1 MDALL
6 GNFDR
11 HGANWGFI
19 KENNRYTLAPIFDNG
34 SCLFPNLVDESEM
47 MEIIESEEETDKKI
61 EEFVKGVKGNAELM
75 NLVNASTAQ
84 MKGKVLNKIK
94 ELFN

>member
-19 KENNRYTLAPIFDNG
+19 KEDNKYTIAPIFDNG
-34 SCLFPNLVDESEM
+34 SCLFPNLVDEEEMKEIMKSEV
-47 MEIIESEEETDKKI
+47 EKDLQVSNISGKTEWEK
-61 EEFVKGVKGNAELM
+61 EF
-75 NLVNASTAQ
+75 
-84 MKGKVLNKIK
+84 
-94 ELFN
+94 LFRSD